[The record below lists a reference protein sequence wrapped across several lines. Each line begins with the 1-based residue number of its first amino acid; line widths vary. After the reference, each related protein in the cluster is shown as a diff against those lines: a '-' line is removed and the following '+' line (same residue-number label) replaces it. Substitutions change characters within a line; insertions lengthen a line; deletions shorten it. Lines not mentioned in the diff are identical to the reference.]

1 MLASIIS
8 IGNSRGIR
16 IPQSILNQLN
26 FNEKVEMEVQD
37 NKLIVSRIEKP
48 PRQGWEKA
56 FSATDKPG
64 DSHETLRADLFIA
77 DMLDND
83 TFEWE
88 W

>member
-1 MLASIIS
+1 MLASVIS

-26 FNEKVEMEVQD
+26 FNEKVEMEVRD
-37 NKLIVSRIEKP
+37 NKLIVSCIEKK

-56 FSATDKPG
+56 FSATDKPQ
-64 DSHETLRADLFIA
+64 RADLLIA
-77 DMLDND
+77 DMIDND
-83 TFEWE
+83 TLEWE